1 MTYDVWY
8 HPFIVQPLKRVSFK
22 INSGAMATGSWEKLE
37 SVTVKFDTS
46 ATSGGEDTD
55 VVVEWLVITNEMFV

>member
-1 MTYDVWY
+1 
-8 HPFIVQPLKRVSFK
+8 
-22 INSGAMATGSWEKLE
+22 MATGSWEKLE